1 MSIQNVHETDFCKW
15 QIDLLQSY
23 ITFIL
28 PRLFSK
34 FKITTVV
41 RIDNKTLDKLI
52 ETWQLIFLKIIF
64 NVSTK
69 PINHMRS
76 YLNTLVVYNMGVLKY
91 PPPPIPDIFRFMGV
105 ATFCL
110 LGSWNILSPKFIR
123 ILSYI
128 KSLCII
134 SCTKLF

>member
-23 ITFIL
+23 ITFIQ

-64 NVSTK
+64 NVLTK
-69 PINHMRS
+69 PINYMRS
-76 YLNTLVVYNMGVLKY
+76 HLNTLVVYNIGVLKY
-91 PPPPIPDIFRFMGV
+91 PPPPLPPWHISVYG
-105 ATFCL
+105 CC
-110 LGSWNILSPKFIR
+110 NILPPGVLKHF
-123 ILSYI
+123 
-128 KSLCII
+128 KSKIHKDFELYQVFMYNF
-134 SCTKLF
+134 LY

>member
-1 MSIQNVHETDFCKW
+1 MSIQNVHEANFCKW

-34 FKITTVV
+34 FKIITVV
-41 RIDNKTLDKLI
+41 RTDNKTLDKLI

-69 PINHMRS
+69 PINHVRS

-91 PPPPIPDIFRFMGV
+91 PTPPHPWYISVYG
-105 ATFCL
+105 CC
-110 LGSWNILSPKFIR
+110 NILPPGVLKHF
-123 ILSYI
+123 
-128 KSLCII
+128 KSKIHKDFELYQVFMYNF
-134 SCTKLF
+134 LY

>member
-1 MSIQNVHETDFCKW
+1 MSIQNVHETNFCKW

-28 PRLFSK
+28 ARLFSK

-64 NVSTK
+64 NVLTK
-69 PINHMRS
+69 PINYMRS
-76 YLNTLVVYNMGVLKY
+76 HLNTLVVYNIGVLKY
-91 PPPPIPDIFRFMGV
+91 PPSLPDIFQFMGV

-110 LGSWNILSPKFIR
+110 LGFWNILSPKFIR

>member
-23 ITFIL
+23 ITFIP

-69 PINHMRS
+69 PINYMRS
-76 YLNTLVVYNMGVLKY
+76 YYLNTLVVCNMGVLKY
-91 PPPPIPDIFRFMGV
+91 PLPPWHTSVYG
-105 ATFCL
+105 CC
-110 LGSWNILSPKFIR
+110 NILPPGVLKHF
-123 ILSYI
+123 
-128 KSLCII
+128 KSKIHKDFELYQVFMYNF
-134 SCTKLF
+134 LY